1 MQYVRNLSDSVSTA
15 WNSINP
21 ATLSGAIDVI
31 VVEQEDGTL
40 QCSPFHVRFGKFS
53 LLRPY
58 EKKVEFKVN
67 GARQDYSM
75 KLGEGGEAFFVFET
89 TDDIPQS
96 MQTSPI
102 SSPASSPSLGP
113 QTPPT
118 ATALPALQE
127 PSLLALDPT
136 DPASGK
142 PRSATMASS
151 RTALNGILLQQQSQ
165 SFSGAQQK
173 NGLLTPLSASP
184 DIYAGRPRSGD
195 WSSLAQRSH
204 SDDILRQSAR
214 RPSVTDGS
222 RRDDSVDR
230 ENDNGSP
237 KLSERS
243 HSPPPLAPAE
253 AIERAITLSRELESV
268 NIPSRVTE
276 SGDLMLDMTGFKNS
290 EEDALRAEVLARRVL
305 SNELQGNYDV
315 GALFGM
321 DEQGNLWIYSSEEA
335 KEAAMRRMMER
346 SGMNPAVAI
355 DAASDPGYHSDDSAG
370 SAPPALIP
378 SHHPHHRRSESDVGQ
393 LGTNQTTPPS
403 SPGGMPVAAVGDPNR
418 NYAKTLRLTSD
429 QLKALNLQPGENT
442 MSFTVNRATCSAY
455 MYLWKHNVPVVI
467 SDIDGTIT
475 KSDALGHVLNMI
487 GRDWT
492 HAGVAKLYSDI
503 AANGYNIMYLTSRS
517 VGQADSTRTYL
528 AGILQGGYRLPRG
541 PTILSPDRTMAALR
555 REIYLRKPEVFKM
568 ATLRDIRNL
577 YGPNNTHPFYAGFGN
592 RLTDQISYRTVD
604 VPRNRIFTINA
615 NAEVSL
621 DLLSLNQLKLTYV
634 NITEVVDHYFPPIS
648 TLVKGGGE
656 EFTDFRYWRDQPL
669 DFDDF
674 TDSESE
680 DDNSNAKK
688 KAAAANNYR
697 GRPQLNRLDSMYEEE
712 EEEDEED
719 EDDDEYEDEDD
730 EDVGDMGD
738 SYISRN
744 SMDDYGEGSVLS
756 GDYEGD
762 DHMVQSMMAG
772 DEEEEDV
779 EDGEEE
785 YEEDD
790 ADEADDEQ
798 EEHFTVQVAIPSPD
812 EASRDDALPT
822 IEGGDVDADTDA
834 GAGAGAEIVEEEQPG
849 RASSTSRRLSAAATP
864 AHARSSSSAS
874 SSAVEDVGAEMIT
887 GVKNLVVERPSTPV
901 RGDAQEVA

>member
-40 QCSPFHVRFGKFS
+40 MCSPFHVRFGKFS

-67 GARQDYSM
+67 GALQDYSM

-102 SSPASSPSLGP
+102 SSPVSSPSLGP
-113 QTPPT
+113 QTPPM
-118 ATALPALQE
+118 AAALPALQE
-127 PSLLALDPT
+127 PSLLALDSIDPT
-136 DPASGK
+136 SGK
-142 PRSATMASS
+142 PRSATLTSTH
-151 RTALNGILLQQQSQ
+151 TAAHGIPV
-165 SFSGAQQK
+165 SGVQQK

-184 DIYAGRPRSGD
+184 EIYAGRPRSGD
-195 WSSLAQRSH
+195 WSSLAQRSQ

-214 RPSVTDGS
+214 RPSSVTSGSWRDG
-222 RRDDSVDR
+222 SVDR
-230 ENDNGSP
+230 DRDGGSP
-237 KLSERS
+237 KQSERS

-268 NIPSRVTE
+268 NIPCRVTE
-276 SGDLMLDMTGFKNS
+276 LGDLMLDMTGFKDS

-346 SGMNPAVAI
+346 SGMDRNQAVAI
-355 DAASDPGYHSDDSAG
+355 DAASDPGYHSDDSVG
-370 SAPPALIP
+370 TTPPALVP
-378 SHHPHHRRSESDVGQ
+378 SHHRRSESDVGQ
-393 LGTNQTTPPS
+393 TGASQKTPPS
-403 SPGGMPVAAVGDPNR
+403 SPGSMAVGDPNR

-429 QLKALNLQPGENT
+429 QLRALNLQSGMNT

-517 VGQADSTRTYL
+517 VGQADFTRTYL

-577 YGPNNTHPFYAGFGN
+577 YGPQNTHPFYAGFGN

-648 TLVKGGGE
+648 MLVKGGGE

-680 DDNSNAKK
+680 DDNSKTKK
-688 KAAAANNYR
+688 KAAAGKMR
-697 GRPQLNRLDSMYEEE
+697 GRPQLNRLDSMYEDENE
-712 EEEDEED
+712 YGGEDEED
-719 EDDDEYEDEDD
+719 EDVDDDEYDDEED

-738 SYISRN
+738 SYLSRN
-744 SMDDYGEGSVLS
+744 SIDDYGEGSVLS
-756 GDYEGD
+756 GDYDGD
-762 DHMVQSMMAG
+762 DRMVQSMLSG
-772 DEEEEDV
+772 DGEEDQASRVEAVPVASLDTVLREDVVPSGNGGTGNGNGVGDDVAEEEER
-779 EDGEEE
+779 
-785 YEEDD
+785 
-790 ADEADDEQ
+790 APAPATLAPEQ
-798 EEHFTVQVAIPSPD
+798 SSGSSSAAE
-812 EASRDDALPT
+812 
-822 IEGGDVDADTDA
+822 DVDAEVITAIEKLAVD
-834 GAGAGAEIVEEEQPG
+834 
-849 RASSTSRRLSAAATP
+849 
-864 AHARSSSSAS
+864 RSS
-874 SSAVEDVGAEMIT
+874 
-887 GVKNLVVERPSTPV
+887 VVE
-901 RGDAQEVA
+901 GDKQAVA